1 MFYLKLFCVQ
11 LTLVLAV
18 LKLITILDREHG
30 LRADRAAGGILLAG
44 CCLGAGFTV
53 WLCDSQQP
61 MLWLGYLVLAVY
73 LTVCAIT
80 DYQTCKV
87 YDILQV
93 PAAVAGAVLCMLQ
106 APLPGGGRGLI
117 LFAMLQYLLFMR
129 FYGEGDVMA
138 FQICSLY
145 LVGRGGDLRTL
156 LLHMALAFIL
166 LGVVQA
172 FRRNINQKG
181 NLIVPVPFLPYIAC
195 SLLWFL

>member
-1 MFYLKLFCVQ
+1 MFFLKLFCVQ
-11 LTLVLAV
+11 LTLALAV

-30 LRADRAAGGILLAG
+30 LRADGTAGGILLMG

-53 WLCDSQQP
+53 RLCSPQQP
-61 MLWLGYLVLAVY
+61 VLWLGYLVLAVY

-80 DYQTCKV
+80 DFQTCKV
-87 YDILQV
+87 YDLLQV
-93 PAAVAGAVLCMLQ
+93 PAAAAGAVLCLLQ
-106 APLPGGGRGLI
+106 TSLPEGGRGLV
-117 LFAMLQYLLFMR
+117 LFALLQYLLFMR

-166 LGVVQA
+166 LGAVQA
-172 FRRNINQKG
+172 FKRNINKKG
-181 NLIVPVPFLPYIAC
+181 NLIVPVPFFPYIAC